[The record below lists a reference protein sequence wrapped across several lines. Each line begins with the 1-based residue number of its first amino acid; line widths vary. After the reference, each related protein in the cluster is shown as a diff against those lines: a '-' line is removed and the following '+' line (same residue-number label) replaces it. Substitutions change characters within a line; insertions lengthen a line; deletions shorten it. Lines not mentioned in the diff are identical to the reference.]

1 MNEQRNDS
9 APSPMQGGGFFVP
22 YPPLAQASQKSE
34 INLADIWHTLREGR
48 RRIVL
53 ITLATALLATVV
65 AFVITPIYQAQVLLS
80 PVTDDQGNAGSSVT
94 SQLGGLAALAGINV
108 NGTASSSKDEA
119 IAVLQSRVLTD
130 LYVKENNLLPILFAS
145 DWDQDKNAW
154 KDSDPEDIPTLWDAF
169 KLIEKKVRK
178 VDVDKKTG
186 LVTLSVEWKDPE
198 LAARWAAGL
207 VARTNAYLRQQA
219 VQHVENNL
227 AYLQEQAKAATSVEL
242 QQAIYRLMEAEVK
255 KGMLANANA
264 EFAFK
269 VIDPPVV
276 PEEKVRPKRLVII
289 FLGGILGL
297 IASSCFELIGM
308 RKRLSA
314 D

>member
-22 YPPLAQASQKSE
+22 YPPLVQASQKSE

-53 ITLATALLATVV
+53 ITLATALLATVA

-80 PVTDDQGNAGSSVT
+80 PVTDDQGNAGGVT

-108 NGTASSSKDEA
+108 NGTGSSSKDEA
-119 IAVLQSRVLTD
+119 VAVLQSRVLTD

-154 KDSDPEDIPTLWDAF
+154 KDSDPEDVPTLWDAF

-207 VARTNAYLRQQA
+207 VARANAYMRQQA
-219 VQHVENNL
+219 VQHAENNL
-227 AYLQEQAKAATSVEL
+227 TYLQDQAKAATSVEL